1 MPGSSRP
8 SFDYQVTERRHNL
21 LGSIRGPFCRQ
32 SLCHL
37 LGETSKCMLGF
48 FFNLLGCCFKKKK
61 CTLKSSGL
69 GG

>member
-48 FFNLLGCCFKKKK
+48 FFNLLGCCF
-61 CTLKSSGL
+61 
-69 GG
+69 